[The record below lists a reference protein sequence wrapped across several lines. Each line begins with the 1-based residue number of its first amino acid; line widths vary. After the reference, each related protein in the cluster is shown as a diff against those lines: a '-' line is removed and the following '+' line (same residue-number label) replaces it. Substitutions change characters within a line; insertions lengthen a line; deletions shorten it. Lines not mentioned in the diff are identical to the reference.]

1 MRQWADTNE
10 VLASFGHAEPTRTEK
25 PYTLWPRD
33 IFGAGIGDAR
43 NAGLW
48 QYRGTVIVGVDTW
61 RVSEVEMPGNG
72 FLYSHSLPF
81 PCNPFPFLPIPIP
94 EHYIDA
100 A

>member
-43 NAGLW
+43 NAGL
-48 QYRGTVIVGVDTW
+48 
-61 RVSEVEMPGNG
+61 
-72 FLYSHSLPF
+72 
-81 PCNPFPFLPIPIP
+81 
-94 EHYIDA
+94 
-100 A
+100 